1 MGMYD
6 RRMPVLQLFTD
17 FVCPWC
23 YLFTAR
29 IDRLKRTFEVEI
41 QPVYFPLHPD
51 TPAEGLPLKD
61 LFAGR
66 GLDLESMHMRM
77 KGLMDAEG
85 LTYNRRTHTYN
96 SRLAQELAKWSES
109 QPADGVLPDALYRAY
124 FVDGRNLGDVEV
136 LVDIVRSVGLSA
148 EEARLVL
155 SERTF
160 KNAVDADWLKARQIG
175 ITGVPSSVIDGQ
187 KLVGA
192 QPYDVLVQF
201 IRASG
206 AQTRSPGGT

>member
-1 MGMYD
+1 
-6 RRMPVLQLFTD
+6 MPVLQLFTD

-66 GLDLESMHMRM
+66 DLDLESMHSRM
-77 KGLMDAEG
+77 KSLMDAEG
-85 LTYNRRTHTYN
+85 LPYNRRTHTYN
-96 SRLAQELAKWSES
+96 SRMAQELAKWSES
-109 QPADGVLPDALYRAY
+109 QSGGDTLPDALYRAY

-136 LVDIVRSVGLSA
+136 LVDIARSVGLSSDD
-148 EEARLVL
+148 ARRVL
-155 SERTF
+155 SDRTF
-160 KNAVDADWLKARQIG
+160 KDLVDADWQRARQYG
-175 ITGVPSSVIDGQ
+175 ITGVPTSVVHSQ

-192 QPYDVLVQF
+192 QPYDTLVQF